1 MKRKVLKFK
10 DFKPIIKFLKNY
22 NLTSFTN
29 KKKIQ
34 RYMDFFELNYL
45 LKKIPQDKL
54 KNISATIN
62 NWWSNY
68 KSNLRKEIKEKLYV

>member
-10 DFKPIIKFLKNY
+10 NFKPIIKFLKNY

-34 RYMDFFELNYL
+34 LYMVYL
-45 LKKIPQDKL
+45 M
-54 KNISATIN
+54 N
-62 NWWSNY
+62 
-68 KSNLRKEIKEKLYV
+68 